1 MAIALSAVNN
11 PPVPPPNGELVA
23 MYKRVALELKER
35 ARQRLLGDART
46 LTAESKR
53 ARILLREVTQI
64 LQQLDEDTAE
74 WIAKNVPKSYLR
86 GVRAADLSFGEIGI
100 TGMGN
105 IQPLVHR
112 EAIQV
117 LVNNL
122 QDDLLDKSER
132 MERGYRTLVRRTQLK
147 SARDKAITD
156 SVAKGIAEGKPRRE
170 VSREIKAKLI
180 DELGDAPLVI
190 NGRSYRP
197 DKYAELVA
205 RTMTREAQTA
215 GTVNRVIEA
224 GHDLVMVTAHGS
236 KDGCGF
242 YEGKVFSV
250 GGVSDKYP
258 PLDSIPNGGPPFHPN
273 CKHGLAPFVEPLASG
288 AEIRRAKGVPKAAL
302 DKSYKEVE
310 KLANKRK
317 VA

>member
-1 MAIALSAVNN
+1 VAIAIKAIDHPAL
-11 PPVPPPNGELVA
+11 PPLDGELVA

-46 LTAESKR
+46 LTAEAKR
-53 ARILLREVTQI
+53 ARLLLREVTQI

-74 WIAKNVPKSYLR
+74 WIAKNIPKSYLR
-86 GVRAADLSFGEIGI
+86 GVRTADVALTEIGVAGPG
-100 TGMGN
+100 T
-105 IQPLVHR
+105 IQPLVHQ
-112 EAIQV
+112 EAIQT

-122 QDDLLDKSER
+122 QDDLLEKSER
-132 MERGYRTLVRRTQLK
+132 MERGYRTLVRRTQLTA
-147 SARDKAITD
+147 ARDKAITD
-156 SVAKGIAEGKPRRE
+156 SVAKGIAEGKARRE
-170 VSREIKAKLI
+170 VSREIKAALI

-197 DKYAELVA
+197 DKYAEMVT
-205 RTMTREAQTA
+205 RTMTAEAQTA

-224 GHDLVMVTAHGS
+224 GHDLVMVTAHGA

-250 GGVSDKYP
+250 GGGSDKYP
-258 PLDSIPNGGPPFHPN
+258 SLDALPNGGPPFHPN
-273 CKHGLAPFVEPLASG
+273 CRHGLAPFVEPLASG

-302 DKSYKEVE
+302 GKSYKDVE
-310 KLANKRK
+310 KLAKRK
-317 VA
+317 AA